1 MRKTTLSLVLMGAL
15 AVPLVHAQTPDLVT
29 IAGIRSV
36 EQLQAALKRGAD
48 PNARDSA
55 GRTILMIAAA
65 SNQDEKVIALLVSA
79 GAKVNARGPAGWTA
93 LMMAAYDNPNPAV
106 VLALLKA
113 GADGKI
119 RSDAGHTAFEYAQDN
134 EKVIASPAY
143 AVLKKSQN

>member
-1 MRKTTLSLVLMGAL
+1 
-15 AVPLVHAQTPDLVT
+15 LVHAQTPDLVT
-29 IAGIRSV
+29 IAGTGSV
-36 EQLQAALKRGAD
+36 EHLRAALKRAAD

-55 GRTILMIAAA
+55 GRTVLMIAAE

-106 VLALLKA
+106 ALALLKA

-119 RSDAGHTAFEYAQDN
+119 RSDAGHTAFEYARDN
-134 EKVIASPAY
+134 EKVVASQAY
-143 AVLKKSQN
+143 AMLRKAQ